1 LKTVTAAVPAVA
13 MSPAG
18 TCARRPPLTVVGRSF
33 PFQRTTELEA
43 KFVPATYR
51 VKVCAPTGAQPGSRE
66 LIVGMGL
73 VPLLIAKLTPLD
85 VPPPGPGLVTVTA
98 AVPAEAMA
106 AAGIVAVNCMELTN
120 VAATAVP
127 PKLTTEEERKFAPLT
142 VRVNAGLPA
151 TLLVGDIVEIV
162 GEGIVE
168 T

>member
-1 LKTVTAAVPAVA
+1 
-13 MSPAG
+13 
-18 TCARRPPLTVVGRSF
+18 
-33 PFQRTTELEA
+33 
-43 KFVPATYR
+43 
-51 VKVCAPTGAQPGSRE
+51 
-66 LIVGMGL
+66 MGL